1 MRWVKR
7 PGEAFGC
14 YDRYRSEVRG
24 REPTP
29 LSLRERARTP
39 ERIAV
44 IADILE
50 KGIVAETAGL
60 AALKRAVA
68 A

>member
-1 MRWVKR
+1 M
-7 PGEAFGC
+7 
-14 YDRYRSEVRG
+14 
-24 REPTP
+24 
-29 LSLRERARTP
+29 SLRERARTP